1 MGAQAPLADG
11 NTIPW
16 PGGTNGVITLGL
28 TNQWRFY
35 VLTNDQNYTNAAFL
49 TFQPVNLSLPRLG
62 VNQTN
67 LDNAT
72 RAEADIDLYVSTDPG
87 LTNLDAAALAAADK
101 ALGRGGTGAIVYSNV
116 APGAVYYVGVK
127 AEDQEAAQYAFMGV
141 FSLLPFGEQDQNGN
155 WILRGINLPAVIPD
169 GTAARPGVTNVVA
182 IAPAPIPVRRVV
194 VTNEVW
200 HESFADLLGTL
211 SHGRK
216 SAVLN
221 NHSLP
226 PVDPVPYQYTYV
238 YEDNG
243 EGDIPGAQPTDGPGS
258 LRDFIGEQG
267 MGVWLLTMAD
277 TVSGHT
283 GLVENLTIR
292 LDPQNV
298 VNGADARRAHQR
310 LLLRLPRCPHRRDEP
325 HRLPLQR
332 LCHAPARGALPP
344 PRQPPHRNQLR
355 PNADGHSPFGML
367 VRKPLPRCRRST
379 RAAITSA
386 SSTRME
392 SPRPFGLTPA
402 VDLDPSW
409 RRPRHLRLRRA
420 NPHPG
425 RRGHQRQPLRVQPP
439 THRLP

>member
-16 PGGTNGVITLGL
+16 PGGANGVITVGL

-49 TFQPVNLSLPRLG
+49 TCLPVNLSLPRLG
-62 VNQTN
+62 VDQTN

-87 LTNLDAAALAAADK
+87 LTNLDVTALAAADQ
-101 ALGRGGTGAIVYSNV
+101 ALGRRGTGVIIYSNV
-116 APGAVYYVGVK
+116 APGALYYVGVK
-127 AEDQEAAQYAFMGV
+127 AEDQEAAEYAFMGV

-155 WILRGINLPAVIPD
+155 WMLRGINLPAVIPD
-169 GTAARPGVTNVVA
+169 GSAARPGVTNVIA
-182 IAPAPIPVRRVV
+182 LAPAPIPVRRVV

-243 EGDIPGAQPTDGPGS
+243 EGDIPGAQPSDGPGS
-258 LRDFIGEQG
+258 LRNFIGEQG

-292 LDPQNV
+292 LDPQNDI
-298 VNGADARRAHQR
+298 NGTDRQVAANAFSFDFLDVPIGATNLTVWLYNDSATPLPVGLYLRRGS
-310 LLLRLPRCPHRRDEP
+310 LPDETNFDQMLTITP
-325 HRLPLQR
+325 PSGCLSVDLTT
-332 LCHAPARGALPP
+332 LPP
-344 PRQPPHRNQLR
+344 LNPGRYYFGVLQYEWNPADHPDGRQRKSGLHERHPRYL
-355 PNADGHSPFGML
+355 
-367 VRKPLPRCRRST
+367 
-379 RAAITSA
+379 
-386 SSTRME
+386 
-392 SPRPFGLTPA
+392 GLFR
-402 VDLDPSW
+402 V
-409 RRPRHLRLRRA
+409 H
-420 NPHPG
+420 PHPG
-425 RRGHQRQPLRVQPP
+425 GRGHQRQPLRVEQS